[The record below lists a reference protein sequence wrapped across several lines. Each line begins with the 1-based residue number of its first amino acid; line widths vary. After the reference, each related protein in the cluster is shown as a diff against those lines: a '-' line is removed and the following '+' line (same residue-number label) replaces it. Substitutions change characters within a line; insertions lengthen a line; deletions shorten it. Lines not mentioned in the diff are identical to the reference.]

1 MSIKCMNYVWEQS
14 ETTGADRLM
23 LLALAYS
30 CNDDGEWSPG
40 VARLADKC
48 KVSERAAQYT
58 LRRLEELGELEIHTG
73 QGFATKNG
81 RTNKYVMK
89 RYQEVQSIAGV
100 QSIAPVRVKPIAPQ
114 GVKPVAPESSVL
126 PTSITPQVEESALH
140 STHRTSSK
148 REDLFFD
155 RMCWIVGL
163 DHTTISTE
171 RRGQLNQARGILVKA
186 GYTADD
192 LVAFWEQVWKKDW
205 RYTKNKSKPTIQQL
219 RYEIGKVKA
228 KDEFLNSRE
237 HDTTIVID
245 PQVWDTTGLDW

>member
-1 MSIKCMNYVWEQS
+1 
-14 ETTGADRLM
+14 M
-23 LLALAYS
+23 LLALADS

-89 RYQEVQSIAGV
+89 RYQEVQPIAGV
-100 QSIAPVRVKPIAPQ
+100 QSIAPVRVKSIAPQ

-126 PTSITPQVEESALH
+126 PTSITPQEKESA
-140 STHRTSSK
+140 THRSPSSSSK
-148 REDLFFD
+148 KTEGPEDNYFEAVCWMLGRNTKTMTKEG
-155 RMCWIVGL
+155 RMEVGRIVKKF
-163 DHTTISTE
+163 
-171 RRGQLNQARGILVKA
+171 KA
-186 GYTADD
+186 ENYTLDD
-192 LVAFWEQVWKKDW
+192 LRTWWKNVWLKDW
-205 RYTKNKSKPTIQQL
+205 RSKRGAGKPTAKQL
-219 RYEIGKVKA
+219 T
-228 KDEFLNSRE
+228 DEFVVNSTKDISNVISDSRE